1 MLTLETLEGLQSPS
15 GQAALAALANED
27 LSDAQTL
34 RLLTRLRRDF
44 VPELAGAV
52 LEQAR
57 LRQRGQ
63 AKFGADAA
71 ALFYTTD
78 ALEQASDP
86 LVRRYRALKLAGA
99 QVIDAGC
106 GMGADS
112 LAFAAAGC
120 RVLGLDLD
128 PVRVAIAQHNAAQL
142 GLSDRVRFQVYDLR
156 TGLPELAEAI
166 FFDPARRDTAGRRI
180 HDVEAYE
187 PPLSLM
193 RQWQADRIL
202 AKLSPGVDL
211 AQLQTY
217 PGLLE
222 FISVAGDMKEA
233 LLWLNEPVGR
243 RATLLSDTGTLNW
256 QAEEIPPR
264 PLSVPLRWL
273 VEPDPALLRAGLVQ
287 QVAAAFDGYLLDETI
302 AYFTCAEKPRSAW
315 LRAWRILDWMPFHM
329 KRLRSALR
337 EQNVGQVTVKKR
349 GSPLTPEELMRQL
362 RLKGGTQSRTLV
374 LTRHAGN
381 PIVLICADFV
391 PGQPDCL

>member
-1 MLTLETLEGLQSPS
+1 MLTLETLKALQSPAV
-15 GQAALAALANED
+15 QAALAALALED

-44 VPELAGAV
+44 VPELAGAI

-63 AKFGADAA
+63 AKFGVDAA
-71 ALFYTTD
+71 ALFYMAD

-120 RVLGLDLD
+120 CVLGLDLD

-142 GLSDRVRFQVYDLR
+142 GLSDRVRFQVHDLR
-156 TGLPELAEAI
+156 TGLPETAEAI

-211 AQLQTY
+211 VQLRTY

-222 FISVAGDMKEA
+222 FISVAGDLKEA

-243 RATLLSDTGTLNW
+243 RATLLSDTDTLNW
-256 QAEEIPPR
+256 QAEDLAPR
-264 PLSVPLRWL
+264 PLSAPLAWL

-287 QVAAAFDGYLLDETI
+287 QVAAVFDGYLLDETI

-315 LRAWRILDWMPFHM
+315 LRAWRILDWMPFHV
-329 KRLRSALR
+329 KRLRSVLR
-337 EQNVGQVTVKKR
+337 EQDVGQITVKKR
-349 GSPLTPEELMRQL
+349 GSALTPEELMRQL

-391 PGQPDCL
+391 PG

>member
-1 MLTLETLEGLQSPS
+1 MLTLELLAALQSQVA
-15 GQAALAALANED
+15 QAALAALVGED
-27 LSDAQTL
+27 LGDAQTL

-71 ALFYTTD
+71 ALFYTAD
-78 ALEQASDP
+78 GLEQASDP
-86 LVRRYRALKLAGA
+86 LVRRYRALKLAGTR
-99 QVIDAGC
+99 VIDAGC
-106 GMGADS
+106 GIGADS

-142 GLSDRVRFQVYDLR
+142 GLSDRVRFQVHDLR
-156 TGLPELAEAI
+156 TGLPEAAEAI
-166 FFDPARRDTAGRRI
+166 FFDPARRDAAGRRI

-211 AQLQTY
+211 SQLQTY

-222 FISVAGDMKEA
+222 FISVAGDLKEA
-233 LLWLNEPVGR
+233 LLWLNESGGR
-243 RATLLSDTGTLNW
+243 RATLLSETDTLNW
-256 QAEEIPPR
+256 QAEDIPPR
-264 PLSVPLRWL
+264 SLSVPLAWL

-337 EQNVGQVTVKKR
+337 EQDVGQITVKKR
-349 GSPLTPEELMRQL
+349 GSPLTPEELTRQL

-381 PIVLICADFV
+381 PIVLICADLV